1 MPESRREELVFLTE
15 CSTDR
20 VWRDTVHAGHDERN
34 EYTDG
39 SAYRS
44 KADPSVFF
52 AFGRDF

>member
-1 MPESRREELVFLTE
+1 MPESRREELVFSK
-15 CSTDR
+15 CSVNR

-34 EYTDG
+34 EYTGG